1 MTTHDL
7 LDLREAL
14 KDKLRACTTIDEVN
28 ATVRRIA
35 PKVADMAARDPV
47 GAIQIRNLAAW
58 KRNCLAATQ
67 SADRAQADLFGG

>member
-1 MTTHDL
+1 MTIHEM
-7 LDLREAL
+7 LDRREAL

-35 PKVADMAARDPV
+35 PKVADMTGSDPV

-58 KRNCLAATQ
+58 KRSCLAASQ
-67 SADRAQADLFGG
+67 SADRAQADLF